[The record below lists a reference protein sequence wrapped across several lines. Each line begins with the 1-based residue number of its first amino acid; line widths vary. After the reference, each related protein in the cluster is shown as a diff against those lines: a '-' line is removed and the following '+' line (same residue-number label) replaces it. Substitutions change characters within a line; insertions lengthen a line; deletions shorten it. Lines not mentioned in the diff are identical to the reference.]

1 MFSFVKNLIY
11 VLKVLKRQGKLG
23 MLLQS
28 SKIHILILDDEV
40 MWQITTEEMCKDI
53 LRSVY
58 SDRKM
63 ISKDNF
69 KFFIATT
76 VDEAK
81 KILDNHEIHLFL
93 LDKDLGF
100 DQNKNRISGVDLI
113 AEFKSIQPLAQI
125 LMLTADTSTK
135 DIAQA
140 MKNGASNYLFKTND
154 ENQRD
159 LRIEVIKKTLEVYV
173 DEILK
178 AKSAGTSKKG
188 LYANYVCQSPV
199 MQRLDHKLLAMS
211 ESKRPVLVLGPTGL
225 GKGAAARRISELTK
239 ISMDQEA
246 REFVQLNIASTEKTL
261 IDAILFGTEP
271 GAFTD
276 ASKQTKAG
284 LLDIARD
291 GDIFLDEIGDA
302 SLELQMKLLKV
313 VEEKEYY
320 RVGGNRPIK
329 TNARFIFAT
338 NKNIHE
344 LICLGKFKE
353 DLYMR
358 ISVFEITMP
367 PLSERKEDIPFIIQG
382 FLKNACSESKN
393 KNISIDDFPEDL
405 LSYFKRDE
413 IPGNI
418 RGIENDIE
426 RLVAH
431 ARIDEF
437 GRAQLQEWKKLL
449 SLQPNSYL
457 RRSQLLG
464 VEQLIKSKT
473 NFLEKDFPGLFELN
487 QILERRIIEEV
498 AEKGL
503 GVREAAKLLKVSVN
517 TLLSRQRE
525 LVQKSE
531 KSL

>member
-1 MFSFVKNLIY
+1 
-11 VLKVLKRQGKLG
+11 

-40 MWQITTEEMCKDI
+40 MWQITTEEMCMDI

-69 KFFIATT
+69 RFFIATT
-76 VDEAK
+76 VDDAK
-81 KILDNHEIHLFL
+81 EILDNHEIHLFL

-100 DQNKNRISGVDLI
+100 DQNKIRISGVDLI

-211 ESKRPVLVLGPTGL
+211 ESKRPVLILGPTGL

-239 ISMDQEA
+239 SSMNQEA

-344 LICLGKFKE
+344 LISQGKFK
-353 DLYMR
+353 
-358 ISVFEITMP
+358 VTGQ
-367 PLSERKEDIPFIIQG
+367 PLGHKEWLFVSEQ
-382 FLKNACSESKN
+382 
-393 KNISIDDFPEDL
+393 
-405 LSYFKRDE
+405 
-413 IPGNI
+413 
-418 RGIENDIE
+418 
-426 RLVAH
+426 
-431 ARIDEF
+431 
-437 GRAQLQEWKKLL
+437 
-449 SLQPNSYL
+449 
-457 RRSQLLG
+457 
-464 VEQLIKSKT
+464 
-473 NFLEKDFPGLFELN
+473 
-487 QILERRIIEEV
+487 
-498 AEKGL
+498 
-503 GVREAAKLLKVSVN
+503 
-517 TLLSRQRE
+517 
-525 LVQKSE
+525 
-531 KSL
+531 